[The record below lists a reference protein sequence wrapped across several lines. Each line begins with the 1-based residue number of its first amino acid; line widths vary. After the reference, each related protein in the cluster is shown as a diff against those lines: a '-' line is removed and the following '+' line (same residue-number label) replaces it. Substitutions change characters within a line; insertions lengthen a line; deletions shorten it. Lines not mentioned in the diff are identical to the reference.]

1 MFHINS
7 NVSSLQQVH
16 PREGGAVFEQESKQ
30 FSTTVEMCLNTNKY
44 GINYYVYGQEYVK
57 KNSEIITFVFSF
69 N

>member
-1 MFHINS
+1 M
-7 NVSSLQQVH
+7 
-16 PREGGAVFEQESKQ
+16 FEQESKQ

-57 KNSEIITFVFSF
+57 KISEIITFVFSF